1 MTSPVTARSVVVAG
15 ATGLVGTRLVKVLA
29 AAGYDVRAMTRN
41 PDRYHGAGR
50 AVAGDVHDPETL
62 GPAFGGSDI
71 AYYLVHSL
79 DDADFERRDASAAA
93 AFAPLRRRLASE
105 RSSTSAA
112 SAPRTRSSSRRTGGR
127 GARPRRDW
135 RRPVC
140 PSRCCERRSS
150 SATEGCRGRSPASSS
165 RPAGHGDTALG
176 QDANTAD
183 RPE

>member
-93 AFAPLRRRLASE
+93 AFGAAAAAVGVREIIYLGGLGAEDPQQLSPHRRSRRQAASRLAEAGVPVTVLRAAIVVGDGGVSWE
-105 RSSTSAA
+105 ITRQLVKTCRS
-112 SAPRTRSSSRRTGGR
+112 
-127 GARPRRDW
+127 W
-135 RRPVC
+135 
-140 PSRCCERRSS
+140 
-150 SATEGCRGRSPASSS
+150 
-165 RPAGHGDTALG
+165 
-176 QDANTAD
+176 
-183 RPE
+183 

>member
-79 DDADFERRDASAAA
+79 DDADFEARRQRGRGVRAAA
-93 AFAPLRRRLASE
+93 AAVGVREIIYLGGLGAEDPQQLSPHRRSRRQAASRLAEAGVPVTVLRAAIVVGDGGVSWE
-105 RSSTSAA
+105 ITRQLVKTCRSWVT
-112 SAPRTRSSSRRTGGR
+112 PRWDKTR
-127 GARPRRDW
+127 
-135 RRPVC
+135 
-140 PSRCCERRSS
+140 
-150 SATEGCRGRSPASSS
+150 
-165 RPAGHGDTALG
+165 
-176 QDANTAD
+176 NTAD